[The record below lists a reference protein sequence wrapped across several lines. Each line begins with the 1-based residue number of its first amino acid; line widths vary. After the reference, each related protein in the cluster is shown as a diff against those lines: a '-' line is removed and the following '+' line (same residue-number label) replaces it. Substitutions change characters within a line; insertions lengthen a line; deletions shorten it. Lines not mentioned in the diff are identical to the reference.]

1 MSVKQSK
8 VEVSKLFF
16 NNWTETKIHWYGL
29 EFDITGLDEWIRV
42 SYQPTSQK
50 ATCIDGEMNN
60 NTGVIDVDIFARKE
74 LRTFEIYDMIS
85 SIVSNNDIPNIIIRS
100 IDIENKTL
108 VSTDNGDYME
118 LKISIYLKTI

>member
-16 NNWTETKIHWYGL
+16 NNWTETEIHWYGL

-50 ATCIDGEMNN
+50 AICIDGEMNN

-108 VSTDNGDYME
+108 ISTDNGDYME